1 MGRQTNL
8 EKKAIDRRQVELVR
22 SDYNK
27 TEKYDESHED
37 AKSDASRVDKPLGKG
52 TAHGGHTHYRP
63 DYTKSQTLIAKF
75 EEFFSTSYKD
85 DVFEILEK

>member
-8 EKKAIDRRQVELVR
+8 EKKAIERRQVELVR

-37 AKSDASRVDKPLGKG
+37 AKSDASRVDKPLEREPLMEVI
-52 TAHGGHTHYRP
+52 HI
-63 DYTKSQTLIAKF
+63 IAL
-75 EEFFSTSYKD
+75 T
-85 DVFEILEK
+85 IQNHRH